1 MELQNDGNVRTMFY
15 IFSQY
20 MTNEPIEIDAKL
32 VRSVEVVCQNM
43 IRLRTFDEIA
53 TCMVE
58 PGEDEVGAVNLSD
71 P

>member
-20 MTNEPIEIDAKL
+20 MTNEPIKIDAKL
-32 VRSVEVVCQNM
+32 VRSVEVGQNM